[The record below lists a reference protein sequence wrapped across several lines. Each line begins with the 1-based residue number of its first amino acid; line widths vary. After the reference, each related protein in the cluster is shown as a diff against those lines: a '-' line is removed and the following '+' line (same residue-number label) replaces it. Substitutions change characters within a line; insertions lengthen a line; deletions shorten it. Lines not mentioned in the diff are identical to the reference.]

1 MGSLDAPRDTGYFL
15 RVAPAASPYDSVTPE
30 DVQRGKLL
38 AAVAY
43 LPGLCFLGLLGAP
56 DNAYIGFHS
65 RQGFLLFVVEVTL
78 AIFFSIYDWTLGQIP
93 YVGPILGS
101 IVKFLVWTSMLLITV
116 FAVAKAASGE
126 MTRLPYLGDHVEEVP
141 F

>member
-1 MGSLDAPRDTGYFL
+1 MRLDAPGGGVYFGK
-15 RVAPAASPYDSVTPE
+15 VPPAASPYESISPE

-56 DNAYIGFHS
+56 DNAFIGFHS
-65 RQGFLLFVVEVTL
+65 RQGFLLFVVEVGL
-78 AIFFSIYDWTLGQIP
+78 AVFFSIYDWTLGQIP

-101 IVKFLVWTSMLLITV
+101 IVKFLVWTSMLLITA
-116 FAVAKAASGE
+116 FAVVKAASGE
-126 MTRLPYLGDHVEEVP
+126 TTRLPYLGDHVEEVP